1 MDKFAYLKCAERK
14 EDIFIKSKFLKL
26 LPQYFKN
33 KYIIKTNPFIIN
45 KIEYLDVEGF
55 EIILPLIKEELVG
68 PKSQIII
75 KDTLFKL
82 EEMGVITALTDIEL
96 SQTESKIIFMNG
108 KSLIEFFIFFSIKK
122 VLKFTG
128 KDIKYI
134 EIIIIDN
141 GDDNSTYN
149 MIDAIYEEI
158 NYLSIFT
165 NRPEY
170 FEEYSEKIFCDTGL
184 NLQIIEQN
192 KSALREADIIINLS
206 SSNEFNFDYFYKRGS
221 IYIELSNNKEKT
233 LEILRKR
240 QDINII
246 DDIVISCDNKS
257 IKNSLLE
264 ALLFIKS
271 EFFRNFINCNEYPEN
286 KIIVNDIFKS
296 YNLNIVGFCQ
306 YGNFIR
312 QYKS

>member
-1 MDKFAYLKCAERK
+1 MHKFAYIKCAEK
-14 EDIFIKSKFLKL
+14 KQDIFIKSKFLKI
-26 LPQYFKN
+26 LPQYFKD
-33 KYIIKTNPFIIN
+33 KYIIKKNPFIIN
-45 KIEYLDVEGF
+45 ELEYLNVEGF
-55 EIILPLIKEELVG
+55 EIILPLIKDELVTL
-68 PKSQIII
+68 KSQIII

-96 SQTESKIIFMNG
+96 PEIESKIIFMNG
-108 KSLIEFFIFFSIKK
+108 KSLIEFFILSSIKK
-122 VLKFTG
+122 ALKFTQ
-128 KDIKYI
+128 KDMKYI

-141 GDDNSTYN
+141 EDNNSTYN
-149 MIDAIYEEI
+149 IIEAIYEEI
-158 NYLSIFT
+158 NYLSVFT
-165 NRPEY
+165 KRPEC
-170 FEEYSEKIFCDTGL
+170 FEEYAEKIFCDTGL

-192 KSALREADIIINLS
+192 KSALKEADIIINLAS
-206 SSNEFNFDYFYKRGS
+206 SDEFNFDYFYKKGS
-221 IYIELSNNKEKT
+221 IYIELSQNKEKT

-246 DDIVISCDNKS
+246 DDIVLSCDNKS
-257 IKNSLLE
+257 IKNSLFE
-264 ALLFIKS
+264 NLLFIKNI
-271 EFFRNFINCNEYPEN
+271 FFQNFINYNEYPKN